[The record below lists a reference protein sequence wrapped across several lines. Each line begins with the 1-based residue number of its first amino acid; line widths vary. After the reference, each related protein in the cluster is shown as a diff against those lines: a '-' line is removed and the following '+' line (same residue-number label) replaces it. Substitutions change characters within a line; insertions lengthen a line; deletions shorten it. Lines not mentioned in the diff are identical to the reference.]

1 MDTTKEILEGTH
13 DEKNKLLEI
22 DDSKFHLIKKVWL
35 KERFNFYEYMSTM
48 VDGWVT
54 ITDALESMLWRVGS
68 PFFREK
74 IKELRLFI
82 SSGDS
87 FSKAMKKMP
96 DIFPVAEAAVVQA
109 GEESWN
115 LVQALSKLSEDLVSR
130 YELSQKIKSAMT
142 YPIIIFLFL
151 IWAVVIV
158 LLYVMPEVKS
168 MFVEQGIDLPF
179 ATVALIATS
188 DFLVNHYMLLIFFII
203 TSIVCLMAYLSTES
217 WKRVINYFIINA
229 PLIGKVYR
237 NYTLAHISWS
247 IGSLNAGGISIVKT
261 LKLVGE
267 STGSYIYRTILYD
280 VSKDVAGGK
289 TLVQSLADRDETK
302 EFFPHDFLQMLAVWE
317 KTATLEEVT
326 KKIKKQYTKEVD
338 YSLQN
343 LVKWIEPVAIL
354 IAWVFVLWFA
364 FAVFGAILEMT
375 DSAGL

>member
-1 MDTTKEILEGTH
+1 MSDKNTGKTY
-13 DEKNKLLEI
+13 DEKKDLLELN
-22 DDSKFHLIKKVWL
+22 DEKFHLIKKVWL
-35 KERFNFYEYMSTM
+35 KERANFYEYIATM

-54 ITDALESMLWRVGS
+54 ITDALESILGRVWWAY
-68 PFFREK
+68 FREK

-82 SSGDS
+82 SSWDS

-109 GEESWN
+109 WEESWN
-115 LVQALSKLSEDLVSR
+115 LVQSLNKLSEDLIWQ
-130 YELSQKIKSAMT
+130 YELSQKIKAAMT

-151 IWAVVIV
+151 IGAVVIV
-158 LLYVMPEVKS
+158 LLYVMPEVKN

-188 DFLVNHYMLLIFFII
+188 DFLVNHYMLLIFSII
-203 TSIVCLMAYLSTES
+203 SVIVFLGIYLSTEW
-217 WKRVINYFIINA
+217 WKRVINYFIINS

-237 NYTLAHISWS
+237 NYTLAQVAWG
-247 IGSLNAGGISIVKT
+247 IGSLNAWWISIVKT
-261 LKLVGE
+261 LKLVWE
-267 STGSYIYRTILYD
+267 WTGSYIYRNLLYD
-280 VSKDVAGGK
+280 IAKDVAAGK
-289 TLVQSLADRDETK
+289 TLVESMWDRDTGK

-317 KTATLEEVT
+317 KTATLEAVT

-338 YSLQN
+338 YSLQS
-343 LVKWIEPVAIL
+343 LVKWIEPIAIL

-375 DSAGL
+375 DSAGI